1 MFLDKRDILG
11 YRIIQEKIKQRH
23 LTLEVSFAEK
33 LRMKLDGWT
42 SPPWRKVRPWPL
54 AESSRQSRRGG

>member
-1 MFLDKRDILG
+1 MPNYGSKRPKRDGLYMFLDKRDILG

-23 LTLEVSFAEK
+23 LTLEVSFPEK

-42 SPPWRKVRPWPL
+42 SPPWR
-54 AESSRQSRRGG
+54 